1 MLVTLNT
8 TQYTAS
14 AKFDPLSYKLRLFF
28 EALDAALLATPK
40 MILYH
45 DDVNGIGTQEQRPW
59 SYKITRKWV
68 LPDHNIDHG
77 KYVPYLLMSKYV
89 IMSQSYMPNTPKI
102 C

>member
-1 MLVTLNT
+1 
-8 TQYTAS
+8 
-14 AKFDPLSYKLRLFF
+14 
-28 EALDAALLATPK
+28 

-89 IMSQSYMPNTPKI
+89 IMSQM
-102 C
+102 

>member
-1 MLVTLNT
+1 
-8 TQYTAS
+8 
-14 AKFDPLSYKLRLFF
+14 
-28 EALDAALLATPK
+28 

-77 KYVPYLLMSKYV
+77 KHYTERTLSPYVKIRNNVPNVTCQIRQRYANSCSKKERTCE
-89 IMSQSYMPNTPKI
+89 NNKFDE
-102 C
+102 